1 MTYHFCSY
9 FDHHYAIRALVMTDS
24 LKAQGFDFK
33 LWVLCLTDEC
43 ENILDSVNYPE
54 IQSVSLHEIETE
66 YPELIRAKDN
76 RSLSE
81 YYFTLSPFW
90 PRWVLENNTTIGSV
104 IYLDADLEFLSSP
117 QSLIDEGRNCSIG
130 IIEHRFHP
138 TFDIGKHCGRFNVAW
153 NYFKRDQEALNCLKK
168 WSEQCLEWCR
178 DYPENGKFADQKYLD
193 TWPDEFQNVHILS
206 HPGANLA
213 PWNLNT
219 HKIEKP
225 NDFLLSDDQ
234 RVIFYHFHMIK
245 MLDEEH
251 ISTSL
256 EIYRVPTEL
265 RRKLIDWL
273 YFPHI
278 TRLLEKESYLSNM
291 GIEAKAFLSTRDFSK
306 IEETHHSEKTLAR
319 RLEDGEIIRT
329 KK

>member
-1 MTYHFCSY
+1 MTYHFCSH
-9 FDHHYAIRALVMTDS
+9 FDHNYVIRALVMVDS
-24 LKAQGFDFK
+24 LKASGFDFK
-33 LWVLCLTDEC
+33 LWVLCLTEKC
-43 ENILDSVNYPE
+43 KNILDAVSYPE
-54 IQSVSLHEIETE
+54 IESLSLHELETE
-66 YPELIRAKDN
+66 RPELIRAKGS

-117 QSLIDEGRNCSIG
+117 QPLIDEGSNCSIG

-138 TFDIGKHCGRFNVAW
+138 TFDIGEHCGRFNVAW
-153 NYFKRDQEALNCLKK
+153 IYFRRDQEALNCLKK
-168 WSEQCLEWCR
+168 WSEQCLLWCK
-178 DYPENGKFADQKYLD
+178 DYPEDGKFADQKYLD
-193 TWPDEFQNVHILS
+193 TWPDEFQNVHVYS

-219 HKIEKP
+219 HKIKKS
-225 NDFLLSDDQ
+225 NGDLLSDNQ

-245 MLDEEH
+245 MLDENH
-251 ISTSL
+251 VSISL
-256 EIYRVPTEL
+256 EIYRVQTEL

-273 YFPHI
+273 YLPHI
-278 TRLLEKESYLSNM
+278 ARLLEKESFLSDM
-291 GIEAKAFLSTRDFSK
+291 GFDAKAFRSIRDFSK
-306 IEETHHSEKTLAR
+306 MDEKHRSGKTLNQ

-329 KK
+329 K